1 VPACHLATG
10 QVEQIVMNLVLN
22 ARDAMPS
29 GGTVDVEIARS
40 SLAGADHAWRD
51 LVTIHV
57 SDTGIG
63 MPPHVRARMFEPYFT
78 TKAVGKGA
86 GLGLA
91 SVYGIVADA
100 GGTIDVVT
108 GIDQGTRVS
117 VHLPRALPQWTA

>member
-1 VPACHLATG
+1 
-10 QVEQIVMNLVLN
+10 VEQIVMNLVLN